1 MAKQARANELIA
13 EGDGYTFIADPRSPD
28 LRHTSKRRRHLCHCV
43 CVCTVVTSNI
53 PLNFVIP
60 GGKFGLPNSGIGL
73 FCADTGTLTEILGFL
88 SDWFKTVFMVDSENV
103 RVEFPPEIRIVAF
116 LLAHAIFRPN
126 AHLPPTA
133 PAGMNHAPPPEN
145 YIISNKSSKP
155 ESLQIAFAKFRIRG
169 DFLGQVKDE
178 SPKIQY
184 LTQANLGR

>member
-1 MAKQARANELIA
+1 MDTYHDPESNIELPERNETYPTLMSRGWVVGRGKA
-13 EGDGYTFIADPRSPD
+13 GE
-28 LRHTSKRRRHLCHCV
+28 SKRTDRRRRRLYFYSRSAISRSAAHLETEETPLSLCV

-116 LLAHAIFRPN
+116 LLAHAIFRRMHICHP
-126 AHLPPTA
+126 L
-133 PAGMNHAPPPEN
+133 PPPE
-145 YIISNKSSKP
+145 
-155 ESLQIAFAKFRIRG
+155 
-169 DFLGQVKDE
+169 
-178 SPKIQY
+178 
-184 LTQANLGR
+184 

>member
-1 MAKQARANELIA
+1 MNTYHDPESNIELPERNETYPTLMSRGWVVGRGKA
-13 EGDGYTFIADPRSPD
+13 GE
-28 LRHTSKRRRHLCHCV
+28 SKRTDRRRRRLYFYSRSAISRSAAHLETEETPLSLCV

-116 LLAHAIFRPN
+116 LLAHAIFCPN

-133 PAGMNHAPPPEN
+133 PAGMNHAP
-145 YIISNKSSKP
+145 I
-155 ESLQIAFAKFRIRG
+155 
-169 DFLGQVKDE
+169 
-178 SPKIQY
+178 
-184 LTQANLGR
+184 T